1 MEGKLY
7 EGAKRERRK
16 QEMCKVTRKGWS
28 WAGVGDIVCE
38 KKREA
43 RMKGRWSGVFL
54 FTHKTG

>member
-7 EGAKRERRK
+7 EGAKREK
-16 QEMCKVTRKGWS
+16 KTRNVQGHEKGVELG
-28 WAGVGDIVCE
+28 GVGDIVCE
-38 KKREA
+38 KMREA